1 MKIQT
6 FTIDSESSKTDLCE
20 LGNKSDKSP
29 HCVWL
34 HYHKHP
40 YTPIYSLLLG
50 PYRNK
55 QTTFCEIGVAGG
67 ESIKMWREYF
77 SCKDTVIWAMD
88 CSPGFLA
95 MLHERGL
102 HNVHTALIDVTD
114 KECINNVFGSTTKK
128 FDIIVDDSDHYFDSH
143 LKLVNVLVNY
153 LNPGG
158 ILIIEDVER
167 AISAEKYEEALG
179 AEILS
184 RFESIYYIKAEH
196 QKRFSGDFNNDS
208 LLIFI
213 KS

>member
-55 QTTFCEIGVAGG
+55 VIQFCEIGVAGG

-77 SCKDTVIWAMD
+77 NREETVIWAMD

-95 MLHERGL
+95 MLEERQL
-102 HNVHTALIDVTD
+102 KNIKTSLIDVAD
-114 KECINNVFGSTTKK
+114 VESIRRVFSSCDGE
-128 FDIIVDDSDHYFDSH
+128 FDIIVDDSDHNFDSH
-143 LKLVNVLVNY
+143 KKIVETVVNY
-153 LNPGG
+153 LKPGG

-167 AISAEKYEEALG
+167 AISAEKYEAHFGKDL
-179 AEILS
+179 LD
-184 RFESIYYIKAEH
+184 RFESVYYIKAEH
-196 QKRFSGDFNNDS
+196 EKRFSGDFNNDS
-208 LLIFI
+208 LLIFV